1 MGGTAWSRVGH
12 DPMKLSDRQQDVLKR
27 MAQGGVLFVRF
38 EPSEGGPQQMCWIGP
53 VELLAMTVNALIT
66 ARLIE
71 RDRTY
76 KTGGGLTTS
85 YVMSVAGRAALAA
98 S

>member
-1 MGGTAWSRVGH
+1 
-12 DPMKLSDRQQDVLKR
+12 
-27 MAQGGVLFVRF
+27 MAQGGVLFVRL
-38 EPSEGGPQQMCWIGP
+38 EPSEEGQQQTCWIGG
-53 VELLAMTVNALIT
+53 VELFSMTVNALIT

-76 KTGGGLTTS
+76 KTGAGLTTS
-85 YVMSVAGRAALAA
+85 YVVSRAGWAVLQA

>member
-1 MGGTAWSRVGH
+1 
-12 DPMKLSDRQQDVLKR
+12 MKLSDRQRDVLSR

-38 EPSEGGPQQMCWIGP
+38 EPSEEGPQQKCWIGTM
-53 VELLAMTVNALIT
+53 ELLGMTVNALIV

-85 YVMSVAGRAALAA
+85 YVMSLAGRAALEA

>member
-1 MGGTAWSRVGH
+1 
-12 DPMKLSDRQQDVLKR
+12 MKLSARQHDVLKR
-27 MAQGGVLFVRF
+27 MAQGGVLFVRL
-38 EPSEGGPQQMCWIGP
+38 EPSEGGTQQACWIGT
-53 VELLAMTVNALIT
+53 VELLPMTVNALIA

-71 RDRTY
+71 RDRTF

-85 YVMSVAGRAALAA
+85 YVMSLAGQAALKA